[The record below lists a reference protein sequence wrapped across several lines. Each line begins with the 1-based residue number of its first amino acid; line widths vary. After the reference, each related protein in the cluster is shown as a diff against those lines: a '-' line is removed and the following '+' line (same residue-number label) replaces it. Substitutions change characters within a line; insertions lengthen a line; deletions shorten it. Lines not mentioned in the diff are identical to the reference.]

1 MQRTAYMTGK
11 LLLSGIL
18 ILTFL
23 LACSPQTG
31 NSEAPAANPAKPSV
45 NPQVSIPL
53 TDAVTNMTYSGIYDE
68 AVTLTDGRWE
78 GEPFVA
84 NGASRPA
91 VGIIDDFMLS
101 GDLDGDGT
109 DEIVV
114 FLWENSGG
122 SATNIYLAVAG
133 SGDGQKRNLATAL
146 VGDRVQL
153 RSGDINDGGQIE
165 LEVVQQGPGD
175 AACCPSQLAHRY
187 WRLEAEGLTESQADV
202 TGTLSI
208 QKLAGGEWVLI
219 NLDINKPLPAGPPIS
234 LVFNGGRISGSS
246 RCNRYFASV
255 SDGNMPGDMTV
266 SRLGSTRMA
275 CPQADMEVEN
285 SYLGALGSVTKFG
298 FFYGKLA
305 FSWQHDGNVQTMLFS
320 SEFR

>member
-1 MQRTAYMTGK
+1 MLMNFK
-11 LLLSGIL
+11 LLLPC
-18 ILTFL
+18 ILTLSL
-23 LACSPQTG
+23 LQACSPQTS
-31 NSEAPAANPAKPSV
+31 NTEALAASPAKPSAK
-45 NPQVSIPL
+45 QQLSLPL
-53 TDAVTNMTYSGIYDE
+53 TDAVANMTYSGIYEDD
-68 AVTLTDGRWE
+68 VTLTNGHWE

-84 NGASRPA
+84 DGASRPV
-91 VGIIDDFMLS
+91 VGIIDDFMLT

-122 SATNIYLAVAG
+122 SATSIYLAVAG

-153 RSGDINDGGQIE
+153 RSGNINDGQIE

-187 WRLEAEGLTESQADV
+187 WRLEAEGLTESAADV

-208 QKLAGGEWVLI
+208 QKLAGGEWVLV
-219 NLDINKPLPAGPPIS
+219 NLDINKPLPAGPRIS

-255 SDGNMPGDMTV
+255 SDGNIPGDLTV

-275 CPQADMEVEN
+275 CAPADMEVEN
-285 SYLGALGSVTKFG
+285 SYLGALANVKKFG

-305 FSWQHDGNVQTMLFS
+305 FSWQHEGDVQTMLFS